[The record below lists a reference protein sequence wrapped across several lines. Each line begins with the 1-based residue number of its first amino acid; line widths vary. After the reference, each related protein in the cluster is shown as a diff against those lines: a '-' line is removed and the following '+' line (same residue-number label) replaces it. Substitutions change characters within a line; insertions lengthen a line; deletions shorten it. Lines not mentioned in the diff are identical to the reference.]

1 MSGFS
6 RCEHNTIFFW
16 YPGNGFR
23 APSVDSP
30 EECRQPSTGWIPL
43 ITYLSVR
50 HFIPVTFLKQRC
62 FTATHFSLRE
72 FVQAKAEKGS
82 LTSLVS
88 YKCMHQ
94 QTQAICFGN
103 LLSHFTPAYPLG
115 HTQMNCVWFA
125 NTTASS
131 KDPSLFVASTH
142 VPPFTQG
149 LDVQALFETVDI
161 KKDSTLAFSLL
172 AVTFVSVSC
181 SASWSKIQRSF
192 SGISLTG

>member
-1 MSGFS
+1 
-6 RCEHNTIFFW
+6 
-16 YPGNGFR
+16 
-23 APSVDSP
+23 
-30 EECRQPSTGWIPL
+30 
-43 ITYLSVR
+43 
-50 HFIPVTFLKQRC
+50 
-62 FTATHFSLRE
+62 
-72 FVQAKAEKGS
+72 
-82 LTSLVS
+82 
-88 YKCMHQ
+88 
-94 QTQAICFGN
+94 
-103 LLSHFTPAYPLG
+103 
-115 HTQMNCVWFA
+115 MNCVWFA

-181 SASWSKIQRSF
+181 SASWSKIHRSF